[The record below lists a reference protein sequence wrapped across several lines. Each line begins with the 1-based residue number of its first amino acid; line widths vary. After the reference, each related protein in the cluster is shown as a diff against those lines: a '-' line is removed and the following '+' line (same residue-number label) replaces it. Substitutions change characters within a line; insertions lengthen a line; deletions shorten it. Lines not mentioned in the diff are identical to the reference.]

1 MTFKKNRRRLY
12 MLMMITVILASGWLM
27 LKPQPAYA
35 VDTDGGLAKGL
46 AKVPQGLPL
55 SKYFTIGTNS
65 AKQVKV
71 MAPTGGSAVNT
82 EVVKLTDGGD
92 QSASIWSNDDFD
104 FNLNADQT
112 ASMWLY
118 FGTKGGTTATAN
130 SAGDG
135 MAFVLQNGST
145 SVTPDYGTVSAGET
159 LGVWGVD
166 TAGTNNLPATVSGKA
181 IPNSWAL
188 EFDTYLNNT
197 TTFDGTGQASS
208 FDADTSGGTLANPH
222 IASNYPGDAGSYTM
236 QKKSNGAIFFPK
248 TRYYATLNHK
258 GVLQGSDFRYL
269 ADGNWHHLTIHYNHT
284 TKAMTYTFND
294 KNPDTGVSQTGQSAT
309 VTLDP
314 TKFKSS
320 TGKLR
325 WGFTSST
332 GYYWEPNLV
341 AFEKIPDLVNAD
353 ATVTM
358 TDVTKNKPINAVD
371 TINGNDHVKLAY
383 QLDYKSGS
391 TDWEDIVADLDLPTG
406 LTYQSAKID
415 YTTGASETV
424 DLSGLSGQELSHKL
438 GHALNEGNHQAVLT
452 LTGTANNETTS
463 VDNATSQFRGTQ
475 AVVQATTNNFE
486 IKQADLKLT
495 PTSNSQGVSSGQ
507 DAKVTGIISAANKTL
522 VNNEL
527 TVHATLNGTALADTK
542 LTGNGSDGAF
552 TITVPAAKLN
562 NGANTLTLSAS
573 DADGVTS
580 NEATVI
586 LTVGSLRFTQVS
598 GDAVFSG
605 ELTGQTMAYQRN
617 GNLDIQISD
626 TRRKGAEWQLL
637 VSTTPLTDQTGKD
650 LAGNLIYVSDNQT
663 LTLSSAGQAVLTHV
677 NTGSNIKTDV
687 TSDWTANQGLLLQTR
702 SDATPGQYT
711 GEVTWTLQ
719 NTVE

>member
-1 MTFKKNRRRLY
+1 
-12 MLMMITVILASGWLM
+12 
-27 LKPQPAYA
+27 
-35 VDTDGGLAKGL
+35 
-46 AKVPQGLPL
+46 
-55 SKYFTIGTNS
+55 
-65 AKQVKV
+65 
-71 MAPTGGSAVNT
+71 
-82 EVVKLTDGGD
+82 
-92 QSASIWSNDDFD
+92 
-104 FNLNADQT
+104 
-112 ASMWLY
+112 
-118 FGTKGGTTATAN
+118 
-130 SAGDG
+130 

-166 TAGTNNLPATVSGKA
+166 TAGTNNQPATVSGKA

-358 TDVTKNKPINAVD
+358 TDVTKNKPINAGD

-406 LTYQSAKID
+406 LIYQSAKID
-415 YTTGASETV
+415 YTT
-424 DLSGLSGQELSHKL
+424 
-438 GHALNEGNHQAVLT
+438 
-452 LTGTANNETTS
+452 
-463 VDNATSQFRGTQ
+463 
-475 AVVQATTNNFE
+475 
-486 IKQADLKLT
+486 
-495 PTSNSQGVSSGQ
+495 
-507 DAKVTGIISAANKTL
+507 
-522 VNNEL
+522 
-527 TVHATLNGTALADTK
+527 
-542 LTGNGSDGAF
+542 
-552 TITVPAAKLN
+552 
-562 NGANTLTLSAS
+562 
-573 DADGVTS
+573 
-580 NEATVI
+580 
-586 LTVGSLRFTQVS
+586 
-598 GDAVFSG
+598 
-605 ELTGQTMAYQRN
+605 
-617 GNLDIQISD
+617 
-626 TRRKGAEWQLL
+626 
-637 VSTTPLTDQTGKD
+637 
-650 LAGNLIYVSDNQT
+650 
-663 LTLSSAGQAVLTHV
+663 
-677 NTGSNIKTDV
+677 
-687 TSDWTANQGLLLQTR
+687 
-702 SDATPGQYT
+702 
-711 GEVTWTLQ
+711 
-719 NTVE
+719 